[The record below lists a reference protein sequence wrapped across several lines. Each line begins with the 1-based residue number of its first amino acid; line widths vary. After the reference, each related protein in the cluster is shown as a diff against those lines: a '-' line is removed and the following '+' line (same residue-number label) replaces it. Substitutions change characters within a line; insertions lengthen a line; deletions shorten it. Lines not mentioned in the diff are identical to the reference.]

1 MKGPE
6 AALHLQRAAYT
17 EFTLPLLTT
26 IVVRRIVHAC
36 SQQGFLAMM
45 QISAAELEVMGV
57 LWANPGL
64 AASEVHEKLGDG
76 KDWNIRT
83 VKTFLARLV
92 EKGAL
97 TTSEDGRRYLYFPA
111 IGETEYKAK
120 AAGQFVDRVFSGRA
134 APLVAHLADTRGL
147 THDDIAELEKLL
159 GELKK

>member
-1 MKGPE
+1 
-6 AALHLQRAAYT
+6 
-17 EFTLPLLTT
+17 
-26 IVVRRIVHAC
+26 
-36 SQQGFLAMM
+36 MM

-57 LWANPGL
+57 LWENPGL
-64 AASEVHEKLGDG
+64 AASDVHEKLGDG

-97 TTSEDGRRYLYFPA
+97 TTREDGRRYLYFPA
-111 IGETEYKAK
+111 IDEAEYKAK